1 MPMLMLSLDSLI
13 AAAALSA
20 AVGRRHYAPLA
31 LLFGACDLAASSVAP
46 MLSAPAAASSFAPML
61 DPRLLAQGS
70 LVPWLLLPGILIL
83 SGSARRTRSRKLQAV
98 AYLLPPLFALDNLIS
113 AASPLPAG
121 LISCAMAA
129 AGFVLGAAVLNR
141 RAPPAPRPLWAAGLT
156 VLGIAL
162 QLAG

>member
-1 MPMLMLSLDSLI
+1 
-13 AAAALSA
+13 
-20 AVGRRHYAPLA
+20 VV
-31 LLFGACDLAASSVAP
+31 VAP
-46 MLSAPAAASSFAPML
+46 RDSHPLRICAP
-61 DPRLLAQGS
+61 DTLAE
-70 LVPWLLLPGILIL
+70 
-83 SGSARRTRSRKLQAV
+83 AQAV